1 MIAISLRR
9 DSRRARRQERCSATR
24 QSRTPRRRVEPLTP
38 PSLATPLAAIANR
51 RASLL
56 KGVDAAKLADAETA
70 RRLKREQEEKRE
82 KVPARCLPPSCWVEV
97 LRQSALARRLDAL
110 PSVRPPRE
118 KLRALRCS
126 QCLHEPPR
134 STDSLGLPEYS
145 LGRAQLI
152 EQKAA
157 AARAE
162 REAALEKERK
172 AVVERMRMRKALEE
186 SQAELGANPV
196 DYAFTD
202 IAPAEDD
209 KGRLESFEE
218 TRARMNVWINKNK
231 IKVCAEEGRPI
242 EAWLVLASHPDAR
255 PCVHKGPERGNS
267 GGAAS
272 VGRDRRV
279 RFRRA
284 QAARE
289 KGRGGGGGGVFSSLG
304 PCVTSLV

>member
-1 MIAISLRR
+1 
-9 DSRRARRQERCSATR
+9 
-24 QSRTPRRRVEPLTP
+24 
-38 PSLATPLAAIANR
+38 
-51 RASLL
+51 
-56 KGVDAAKLADAETA
+56 
-70 RRLKREQEEKRE
+70 
-82 KVPARCLPPSCWVEV
+82 
-97 LRQSALARRLDAL
+97 
-110 PSVRPPRE
+110 
-118 KLRALRCS
+118 
-126 QCLHEPPR
+126 
-134 STDSLGLPEYS
+134 LPEYS

-231 IKVCAEEGRPI
+231 IKVLSVETVVVPHQ
-242 EAWLVLASHPDAR
+242 LVETGAYASGAR
-255 PCVHKGPERGNS
+255 K
-267 GGAAS
+267 
-272 VGRDRRV
+272 RRV
-279 RFRRA
+279 K
-284 QAARE
+284 
-289 KGRGGGGGGVFSSLG
+289 KGAVEEMAVSFHRWDHVLRVWYDANDADNKATGHAGAEPMRLVRSDVL
-304 PCVTSLV
+304 TSLDQSLCCTIS